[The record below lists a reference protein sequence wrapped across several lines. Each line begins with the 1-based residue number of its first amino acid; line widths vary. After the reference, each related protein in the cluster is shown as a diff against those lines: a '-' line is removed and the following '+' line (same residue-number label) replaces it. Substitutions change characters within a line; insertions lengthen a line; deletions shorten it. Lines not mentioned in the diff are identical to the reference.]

1 MKTRSLFAL
10 ATLLVAMMLAAP
22 AHAQSQAANGTIA
35 GTVIDSS
42 GGSLPGVTVTITNTD
57 TGLERSVVTNT
68 EGQYRG
74 LLLTL
79 GQYRVTAEL
88 QGFKK
93 SEQTGIALR
102 AGDTATIN
110 FNLSVGAVSETV
122 TVTAEAPIAQPG
134 KIDLGRTIGDVEIHN
149 LPLPSRNPYNFAFL
163 QANVTGY
170 ENTEFGVPRIN
181 ANGSQMQIGRAHV

>member
-1 MKTRSLFAL
+1 M
-10 ATLLVAMMLAAP
+10 
-22 AHAQSQAANGTIA
+22 
-35 GTVIDSS
+35 
-42 GGSLPGVTVTITNTD
+42 TVTITNTD

-149 LPLPSRNPYNFAFL
+149 LPLPSR
-163 QANVTGY
+163 Q
-170 ENTEFGVPRIN
+170 
-181 ANGSQMQIGRAHV
+181 

>member
-1 MKTRSLFAL
+1 MLRVLAASLL
-10 ATLLVAMMLAAP
+10 ATLLATPVF
-22 AHAQSQAANGTIA
+22 AQSQAVNGTIE
-35 GTVIDSS
+35 GTVSDVS
-42 GGSLPGVTVTITNTD
+42 GGVLPGVMVTIANTD
-57 TGLERSVVTNT
+57 TGLERSVVTNA

-74 LLLTL
+74 LLLPL

-93 SEQTGIALR
+93 AEQTGISLR

-110 FNLSVGAVSETV
+110 LTLTVGAVSETV
-122 TVTAEAPIAQPG
+122 TITAEAPIAQPG

-163 QANVTGY
+163 QANVNGY
-170 ENTEFGVPRIN
+170 ENNE
-181 ANGSQMQIGRAHV
+181 IGRAHV